1 MNRKKYKIFVVDDN
15 SLFLKVL
22 YKTLELNE
30 MYEVI
35 PISSGRECI
44 ERLNE
49 QPDIVSL
56 DYTLPDYNGKEILEI
71 IKQQLPDTQVIIVSG
86 QNDISTAVNLLKIGA
101 YDYIVK
107 GVDTREK
114 ITISIEKIIERFE
127 LTKENRI
134 LKEAISHEYN
144 FRQLIKGSSKSMESV
159 FDLMGKAARNNISV
173 SVFGETGTGKELVA
187 KGIHYNSTRKNKPFV
202 PVNISSIPE
211 TLIESE
217 LFGYEKGA
225 FTGADS
231 SKPGKI
237 ELAHE
242 GSLFLDEIAEMN
254 LSTQA
259 KLLRVL
265 QEREVVR
272 LGSNKAIKF
281 DVRIIIATH
290 RNLIDQVQNGKFR
303 EDLYFRLLGLTIN
316 LPPLRERGSDSIMLA
331 KHFANVFCAENNME
345 PKNLTDQAVEKI
357 RSYSFPGNVRELKAL
372 MDLACVLTDT
382 NEIEDH
388 HININPVNLN
398 KNLLSQEKTLQ
409 EYNEEIIEYFVNKYK
424 NVREAAK
431 RLGVGKSTIYR
442 YLKAKES
449 DVVDGG
455 GDDD

>member
-15 SLFLKVL
+15 FLFLKVL

-49 QPDIVSL
+49 QPDVVTL

-71 IKQQLPDTQVIIVSG
+71 IKKQLPDTQVIIVSG

-127 LTKENRI
+127 LTKENKI

-144 FRQLIKGSSKSMESV
+144 FRQLIKGSSKSMENV
-159 FDLMGKAARNNISV
+159 FDLMGKAARNNITV

-242 GSLFLDEIAEMN
+242 GTLFLDEIAEMN
-254 LSTQA
+254 LSTQS

-290 RNLIDQVQNGKFR
+290 RNLVDQVQNGKFR

-331 KHFANVFCAENNME
+331 KHFANTFCAENKME
-345 PKNLTDQAVEKI
+345 PKNLSDGAVEKI

-398 KNLLSQEKTLQ
+398 RNLLSQEKTLQ

-442 YLKAKES
+442 YLKSKES

>member
-1 MNRKKYKIFVVDDN
+1 M
-15 SLFLKVL
+15 
-22 YKTLELNE
+22 
-30 MYEVI
+30 
-35 PISSGRECI
+35 
-44 ERLNE
+44 
-49 QPDIVSL
+49 
-56 DYTLPDYNGKEILEI
+56 EI
-71 IKQQLPDTQVIIVSG
+71 
-86 QNDISTAVNLLKIGA
+86 
-101 YDYIVK
+101 
-107 GVDTREK
+107 
-114 ITISIEKIIERFE
+114 
-127 LTKENRI
+127 
-134 LKEAISHEYN
+134 
-144 FRQLIKGSSKSMESV
+144 V

>member
-15 SLFLKVL
+15 TLFLKVL
-22 YKTLELNE
+22 CKTLELNE
-30 MYEVI
+30 MYDVV
-35 PISSGRECI
+35 PISSGNECI

-49 QPDIVSL
+49 QPNIVSL
-56 DYTLPDYNGKEILEI
+56 DYTLPDYNGKEVLEI
-71 IKQQLPDTQVIIVSG
+71 IKNKLPDTQVIIVSG
-86 QNDISTAVNLLKIGA
+86 QNDINTAVNLLKIGA

-114 ITISIEKIIERFE
+114 IIISIDKIIERFE
-127 LTKENRI
+127 LTNENKI

-159 FDLMGKAARNNISV
+159 FELMGRAARSNITI

-187 KGIHYNSTRKNKPFV
+187 KGIHYNSNRKNKPFV
-202 PVNISSIPE
+202 AVNISSIPD

-217 LFGYEKGA
+217 LFGYNKGA
-225 FTGADS
+225 FTGADV

-237 ELAHE
+237 EMAHE
-242 GSLFLDEIAEMN
+242 GTLFLDEIAEMN

-265 QEREVVR
+265 QERELVR
-272 LGSNKAIKF
+272 LGSNNSVKV
-281 DVRIIIATH
+281 DLRIIIATH

-331 KHFANVFCAENNME
+331 KHFANAFCTENNMNTKSL
-345 PKNLTDQAVEKI
+345 KNSAVEKI

-382 NEIEDH
+382 NEIEEK
-388 HININPVNLN
+388 HININPINLN
-398 KNLLSQEKTLQ
+398 HNLLSQEKTLQ
-409 EYNEEIIEYFVNKYK
+409 EYNEEIIKFFVNKYK
-424 NVREAAK
+424 NAREAAK
-431 RLGVGKSTIYR
+431 HLGVGKSTIYR
-442 YLKAKES
+442 YLKAKKS

>member
-22 YKTLELNE
+22 HKTLELNE
-30 MYEVI
+30 MYDVI

-49 QPDIVSL
+49 MPDIVSL
-56 DYTLPDYNGKEILEI
+56 DYTLPDSNGKDILEA
-71 IKQQLPDTQVIIVSG
+71 IKKKLPDTQVVIVSG
-86 QNDISTAVNLLKIGA
+86 QNDITTAVNLLKIGA

-107 GVDTREK
+107 GIDTREK
-114 ITISIEKIIERFE
+114 ITIAIEKIIERLE

-144 FRQLIKGSSKSMESV
+144 FKTLIKGSSKAMEPV
-159 FDLMGKAARNNISV
+159 FDLMGKAARSNITV

-187 KGIHYNSTRKNKPFV
+187 KGIHYNSPRKNKPFV
-202 PVNISSIPE
+202 AVNISSIPD

-217 LFGYEKGA
+217 LFGYDKGA

-231 SKPGKI
+231 NKPGKI
-237 ELAHE
+237 EMAHE
-242 GSLFLDEIAEMN
+242 GTLFLDEIAEMN
-254 LSTQA
+254 MNTQA

-265 QEREVVR
+265 QERELVR
-272 LGSNKAIKF
+272 LGSNKPLKF
-281 DVRIIIATH
+281 DVRVIIATH
-290 RNLIDQVQNGKFR
+290 RNLVDQVQKGQFR
-303 EDLYFRLLGLTIN
+303 EDLYFRLLGLNIN
-316 LPPLRERGSDSIMLA
+316 LPPLRDRGNDCIMLA
-331 KHFANVFCAENNME
+331 KHFVNTFCDENNME
-345 PKNLTDQAVEKI
+345 HKVISEKAVEKL
-357 RSYSFPGNVRELKAL
+357 RSYTFPGNVRELKAL
-372 MDLACVLTDT
+372 MELACVLADY
-382 NEIEDH
+382 NEIEEQ

-398 KNLLSQEKTLQ
+398 RNLLSKEKTLQ

-442 YLKAKES
+442 YLQTKEGE
-449 DVVDGG
+449 VEDGG
-455 GDDD
+455 DED

>member
-1 MNRKKYKIFVVDDN
+1 M
-15 SLFLKVL
+15 
-22 YKTLELNE
+22 
-30 MYEVI
+30 
-35 PISSGRECI
+35 
-44 ERLNE
+44 
-49 QPDIVSL
+49 
-56 DYTLPDYNGKEILEI
+56 
-71 IKQQLPDTQVIIVSG
+71 
-86 QNDISTAVNLLKIGA
+86 
-101 YDYIVK
+101 
-107 GVDTREK
+107 
-114 ITISIEKIIERFE
+114 
-127 LTKENRI
+127 EN
-134 LKEAISHEYN
+134 
-144 FRQLIKGSSKSMESV
+144 V
-159 FDLMGKAARNNISV
+159 FDLMGKAARNNITV

-242 GSLFLDEIAEMN
+242 GTLFLDEIAEMN
-254 LSTQA
+254 LSTQS

-290 RNLIDQVQNGKFR
+290 RNLVDQVQNGKFR

-331 KHFANVFCAENNME
+331 KHFANTFCAENKME
-345 PKNLTDQAVEKI
+345 PKNLNDGAVEKI

-398 KNLLSQEKTLQ
+398 RNLLSQEKTLQ

>member
-1 MNRKKYKIFVVDDN
+1 MNQKKYKIFVVDDN

-30 MYEVI
+30 MYNVI

-71 IKQQLPDTQVIIVSG
+71 IKKQLPDTQVIIVSG
-86 QNDISTAVNLLKIGA
+86 QNDINTAVNLLKIGA

-127 LTKENRI
+127 LTKENKI

-144 FRQLIKGSSKSMESV
+144 FRHLIKGSSKSMESV

-242 GSLFLDEIAEMN
+242 GTLFLDEIAEMN

-272 LGSNKAIKF
+272 LGSNKTIKF

-290 RNLIDQVQNGKFR
+290 RNLVDQVQNGKFR

-316 LPPLRERGSDSIMLA
+316 LPPLRERGSDCIMLA
-331 KHFANVFCAENNME
+331 KHFANAFCAENKMA
-345 PKNLTDQAVEKI
+345 PKNLSDSAVEKI

-398 KNLLSQEKTLQ
+398 RNLLSQEKTLQ

-431 RLGVGKSTIYR
+431 KLGVGKSTIYR

-449 DVVDGG
+449 DVIDG